1 MSRQSQYFKLG
12 LFLLIGLA
20 LLATALILLGTGSLF
35 ETSIPAE
42 TYFNESVQGL
52 DIGAPVKFR
61 GVVIGRVSN
70 IDFIVNKYQPS
81 ATDGSAR
88 YVLVEIALDEEAMR
102 GFEAYSRVN
111 VKVGIHNA
119 ITQGLRVRL
128 TTQGLTGVAFL
139 EMDFF
144 DPDQNPQLPISWTP
158 RAIYFP
164 SAPSTMSRIESAI
177 NTIGNVLQQLRGESF
192 QEFTDKLGSF
202 FDTLNKSLEEADVET
217 IGELIVAN
225 LNELHGSLARIR
237 ELVEAPEA
245 ETIIPDAAGAVASAR
260 RTLEGSESEFISTV
274 QEMHAAAEQLKLT
287 MQSLDALLGSPELQE
302 AAATLPG
309 TLENVHEASAD
320 VRRGAVQLEHLLRSL
335 NDLVSA
341 EAGDVDAILTE
352 MQTLLDNLNAITADM
367 RQNPSRLIFGEPP
380 QAINPEDLP

>member
-192 QEFTDKLGSF
+192 QEFTDKLSNF
-202 FDTLNKSLEEADVET
+202 FDTLNKSLAEADVET
-217 IGELIVAN
+217 VGQLVVKNLEELHASLQRI
-225 LNELHGSLARIR
+225 NELVHDPA
-237 ELVEAPEA
+237 AD
-245 ETIIPDAAGAVASAR
+245 TIIPDASGAVASAR
-260 RTLEGSESEFISTV
+260 RTLEGSEDEFIRTV
-274 QEMHAAAEQLKLT
+274 AEMHAAAEQLKLT
-287 MQSLDALLGSPELQE
+287 MQSLDSILASPEFQQ
-302 AAATLPG
+302 AAETLPG
-309 TLENVHEASAD
+309 TMENVHEASAE
-320 VRRGAVQLEHLLRSL
+320 VRRGAVQLEHLLRNL

-341 EAGDVDAILTE
+341 ESGDVDTIL
-352 MQTLLDNLNAITADM
+352 MDIQTLLDNLNTITGDM
-367 RQNPSRLIFGEPP
+367 RQNPSRLLFGSPP
-380 QAINPEDLP
+380 PVINPEELP